1 MSKEPAER
9 AQKESCLGR
18 RRLCKLAL
26 ANTLGA
32 TVLLSKPARSVE
44 SQARTP
50 GEAGAGANIAQVKK
64 ALMHVGD
71 QSFTSG
77 SKEDLE
83 FLKRHGVDHA
93 DGGQP
98 RYIPGQGWD
107 LDEILRKKEKYE
119 SFGVSLDMLHL
130 PLDSSGIDSSQMPNI
145 LLGRSPQR
153 DREIADVCMMIE
165 KAAKAGIYGLNYN
178 LTILPVL
185 RTGRT
190 QGRGGS
196 SYSTWIYT
204 DAPKGPLTRAGTV
217 TLEVFRERI
226 AYFLERV
233 VPVAGEHKVR
243 LACHVADPGTVPGYR
258 GIDRALGTVDG
269 LKHLIETSPSPYHG
283 LNLCIGSSAEM
294 LDDPA
299 GEIYDVVRYF
309 GERKKIFNVHLR
321 NIRGRR
327 DNFQEVYP
335 DNGDVDMYRVVK
347 VLRDVEYPYMVMPD
361 HAPQHPDDPGGRQ
374 AFAFAFGYIKAMIQ
388 AGNSLTDSGRQ

>member
-9 AQKESCLGR
+9 AQKESRLGR
-18 RRLCKLAL
+18 RSFCKLTLTSAL
-26 ANTLGA
+26 GSAALPSRA
-32 TVLLSKPARSVE
+32 ARSAE
-44 SQARTP
+44 SQAKAPT
-50 GEAGAGANIAQVKK
+50 EAGAGANVPQVKK

-77 SKEDLE
+77 SREDLE

-98 RYIPGQGWD
+98 GYIPGQGWD

-153 DREIADVCMMIE
+153 DKEIADVCMMIE
-165 KAAKAGIYGLNYN
+165 KAAKAGIHGLNYN

-196 SYSTWIYT
+196 SYSTWVYA

-217 TLEVFRERI
+217 TLEVFQERI

-233 VPVAGEHKVR
+233 VPAAAEHKVR

-269 LKHLIETSPSPYHG
+269 LKHFIETSPSPYHG
-283 LNLCIGSSAEM
+283 LNLCVGSCAEA
-294 LDDPA
+294 LEDP
-299 GEIYDVVRYF
+299 GKEIYDVVRYF

-335 DNGDVDMYRVVK
+335 DNGDIDMCRVVK

-374 AFAFAFGYIKAMIQ
+374 AYAFAFGYIKAMIQ